1 MSDALEEGDEFPAKR
16 SPVWRSLR
24 SIKPG
29 SRSGAHCHDQFAYRQ
44 ECFSGSWN
52 RCKGKGRRP
61 KTIPGG
67 RVVRFFEEPA
77 PCLVGLEACATSHY
91 WAGEL
96 AKLRHQLRIM
106 PAKDVKA
113 HLKRDKNDAAAAEA
127 IREAARR
134 PNIRFVQVKS
144 TAQQTQ
150 LMQHRSHDPTCSP
163 ESLPGNS

>member
-1 MSDALEEGDEFPAKR
+1 
-16 SPVWRSLR
+16 
-24 SIKPG
+24 
-29 SRSGAHCHDQFAYRQ
+29 
-44 ECFSGSWN
+44 
-52 RCKGKGRRP
+52 
-61 KTIPGG
+61 
-67 RVVRFFEEPA
+67 
-77 PCLVGLEACATSHY
+77 
-91 WAGEL
+91 
-96 AKLRHQLRIM
+96 M